1 MLRRSPLD
9 AGNIFVV
16 VVGANVVALVVDVV
30 EADFV
35 VVPIANFG
43 IIVLLLLLMF
53 LLELILLIAELQKKI
68 RNF

>member
-43 IIVLLLLLMF
+43 IIVLLLLLLF